1 MPSVTT
7 LRKKRERLLGKIFN
21 HLDFLIGSVSSKG
34 LKYEAYNLTTKI
46 DGKTKTK
53 HIPIDMVQTVRQ
65 MILRHKQ
72 LKELIKELGEVNWLL
87 VREGVDLKND
97 GSV

>member
-1 MPSVTT
+1 MPSVIT
-7 LRKKRERLLGKIFN
+7 LKKRRTRLLGKISGN
-21 HLDFLIGSVSSKG
+21 LDFLVGSVSSKG

-53 HIPIDMVQTVRQ
+53 HIPIDMVPTVRQ
-65 MILRHKQ
+65 MILRHKK
-72 LKELIKELGEVNWLL
+72 LKALIKELSEVNWLL
-87 VREGVDLKND
+87 VREGVDLENN

>member
-1 MPSVTT
+1 MPSVVT
-7 LRKKRERLLGKIFN
+7 LKKRRSRLLLKISN
-21 HLDFLIGSVSSKG
+21 NLDLLVGSVSSKG

-53 HIPIDMVQTVRQ
+53 HIPIDMLPTVRQ
-65 MILRHKQ
+65 MILRHKK
-72 LKELIKELGEVNWLL
+72 LKELIKELSEVNWLL
-87 VREGVDLKND
+87 VREGVALENN

>member
-1 MPSVTT
+1 MPGVA
-7 LRKKRERLLGKIFN
+7 LLKKRRERLLGKISSN
-21 HLDFLIGSVSSKG
+21 LDFLVGSVSSKG

-53 HIPIDMVQTVRQ
+53 HIPIDMLPTVRQ
-65 MILRHKQ
+65 MILRHKK

-87 VREGVDLKND
+87 LREGVDLENN

>member
-1 MPSVTT
+1 MPSVIT
-7 LRKKRERLLGKIFN
+7 LKKRRAQLLGKISN
-21 HLDFLIGSVSSKG
+21 NLDFLVGSVSSKG

-53 HIPIDMVQTVRQ
+53 HVPIDMVPAVRQ
-65 MILRHKQ
+65 MILRHKK

-87 VREGVDLKND
+87 VREGVDLENN
-97 GSV
+97 GAV

>member
-7 LRKKRERLLGKIFN
+7 LRKKRERLLGKIAGN
-21 HLDFLIGSVSSKG
+21 LDFLIGSVSSKG

-46 DGKTKTK
+46 KGKTRTK
-53 HIPIDMVQTVRQ
+53 HVPIDLVPAVRQ
-65 MILRHKQ
+65 MILRHKK

-87 VREGVDLKND
+87 IREGVDLKND

>member
-7 LRKKRERLLGKIFN
+7 LKKKRERLLGKIAI

-46 DGKTKTK
+46 DGKTRTK
-53 HIPIDMVQTVRQ
+53 HIPIDMVPTVRQ
-65 MILRHKQ
+65 MILRHKK
-72 LKELIKELGEVNWLL
+72 LKELLKELGEVNWLL
-87 VREGVDLKND
+87 VREGVDLKD
-97 GSV
+97 HGSL

>member
-1 MPSVTT
+1 MSSVVI
-7 LRKKRERLLGKIFN
+7 LKKRRERLLGKISSN
-21 HLDFLIGSVSSKG
+21 LDFLIGSVSSKG

-53 HIPIDMVQTVRQ
+53 HIPIDMVPTVRQ
-65 MILRHKQ
+65 MILRHKK
-72 LKELIKELGEVNWLL
+72 LKELIKELGEVNWFL
-87 VREGVDLKND
+87 VREGVALENN

>member
-1 MPSVTT
+1 MPSVII
-7 LRKKRERLLGKIFN
+7 LKKRRARLLGKISSN
-21 HLDFLIGSVSSKG
+21 LDFLVGSVSSKG

-53 HIPIDMVQTVRQ
+53 HIPIDMLPTVRQ
-65 MILRHKQ
+65 MILRHKK

-87 VREGVDLKND
+87 LREGVDLENN
-97 GSV
+97 G

>member
-7 LRKKRERLLGKIFN
+7 LKKRRAQLLGKISGN
-21 HLDFLIGSVSSKG
+21 LDFLVGSVSSKG

-53 HIPIDMVQTVRQ
+53 HVPIDMVPTVRQ
-65 MILRHKQ
+65 MILRHKK
-72 LKELIKELGEVNWLL
+72 LKGLIKELGEVNWLL
-87 VREGVDLKND
+87 VREGVDLESN

>member
-1 MPSVTT
+1 MPSVIT
-7 LRKKRERLLGKIFN
+7 LKKRRARLLVKISSN
-21 HLDFLIGSVSSKG
+21 LDFLVGSVSSKG

-53 HIPIDMVQTVRQ
+53 HIPIDMVPTVRQ
-65 MILRHKQ
+65 MILRHKK
-72 LKELIKELGEVNWLL
+72 LKELMKELGEVNWLL
-87 VREGVDLKND
+87 LREGVDLENN

>member
-1 MPSVTT
+1 MPSVIT
-7 LRKKRERLLGKIFN
+7 LKKRRERLLGKISGN
-21 HLDFLIGSVSSKG
+21 LDFLVGSVSSKG

-53 HIPIDMVQTVRQ
+53 HIPIDMVPTVRQ
-65 MILRHKQ
+65 MILRHKH
-72 LKELIKELGEVNWLL
+72 LKVLIKELGEVNWLL
-87 VREGVDLKND
+87 VREGMDLKND

>member
-7 LRKKRERLLGKIFN
+7 LKKKRERLLGKISSK
-21 HLDFLIGSVSSKG
+21 LDFLVGSVSSKG

-53 HIPIDMVQTVRQ
+53 HIPIDMVPTVRQ
-65 MILRHKQ
+65 MILRHKE

-87 VREGVDLKND
+87 VREGVDLKDN
-97 GSV
+97 GAI

>member
-7 LRKKRERLLGKIFN
+7 LKKKRERLLGKIDN
-21 HLDFLIGSVSSKG
+21 HLDFLTGSVSSKG

-46 DGKTKTK
+46 DGKTRTK
-53 HIPIDMVQTVRQ
+53 HIPIDMVPTVRQ

-72 LKELIKELGEVNWLL
+72 LKELIKQLGEVNWLL
-87 VREGVDLKND
+87 VREGVDLRNN